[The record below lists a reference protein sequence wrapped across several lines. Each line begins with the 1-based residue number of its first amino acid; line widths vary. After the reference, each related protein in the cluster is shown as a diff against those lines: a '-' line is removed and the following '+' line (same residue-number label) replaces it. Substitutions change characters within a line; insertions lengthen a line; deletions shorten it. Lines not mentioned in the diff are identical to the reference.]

1 MAGEIWLSFPFSG
14 NSLELSAPPP
24 LPYLP
29 TPPACDFLFIPSS
42 VLRKPRT
49 VFASCEGPLRA
60 QRRDRHRTL
69 LCLIDYEGLRV

>member
-1 MAGEIWLSFPFSG
+1 MAGEIRLSFPFSV

-24 LPYLP
+24 LPYPP

-42 VLRKPRT
+42 VLRKPGT
-49 VFASCEGPLRA
+49 VFASCEGPLQA

-69 LCLIDYEGLRV
+69 LCLLDYEGLRV